1 MLETLVHR
9 DSGDAGAY
17 QLLADTY
24 REVGRLAD
32 AARACEALLRLAP
45 DDPWAYHT
53 LGTLRLQNKEP
64 VTAVA
69 LLRRALDLNPDDVTS
84 LSNLGIAYT
93 ALGLAEDAR
102 ATFEMVL
109 RRDPDRVPAL
119 EHLALLELE
128 QERWA
133 EAIATASRALTLA
146 PTSIIARGAL
156 GVAYVGAG
164 DRLRAF
170 EQYRALAEVDLEAA
184 ARLFKVLMS

>member
-1 MLETLVHR
+1 MIRGPT
-9 DSGDAGAY
+9 
-17 QLLADTY
+17 
-24 REVGRLAD
+24 
-32 AARACEALLRLAP
+32 
-45 DDPWAYHT
+45 T
-53 LGTLRLQNKEP
+53 LGTLRLRNKEP
-64 VTAVA
+64 ATAVA

-119 EHLALLELE
+119 EHLALLEVE

-133 EAIATASRALTLA
+133 EAIAMASRALTLA
-146 PTSIIARGAL
+146 PTSIIARRTL
-156 GVAYVGAG
+156 GVAYAGAG